1 MSKLIEIDL
10 NPSKTTLRQFG
21 WIALGGFTLLGVL
34 AWYEF
39 LLFSFG
45 LGAAREP
52 VAFAFWS
59 LAALATLFSLVFPS
73 GNRPIYIGLTLL
85 AFPIGFVLS
94 YVIMG
99 TLFFIL
105 ITPVGLFFK
114 LTGRD
119 SMHRRFDPEAET
131 YWFKARAKRPREDY
145 FKQF

>member
-10 NPSKTTLRQFG
+10 HPSKTTLRQFG
-21 WIALGGFTLLGVL
+21 WIALVGFGLLGLL
-34 AWYEF
+34 AWYET
-39 LLFSFG
+39 LIFSFG

-52 VAFAFWS
+52 VAFTLWG
-59 LAALATLFSLVFPS
+59 LAGLTALFSLVFPS
-73 GNRPIYIGLTLL
+73 ANRPIYIGLTLL
-85 AFPIGFVLS
+85 AFPIGFALS

-99 TLFFIL
+99 TLFYVL

-119 SMHRRFDPEAET
+119 SMHRRFDPNADT
-131 YWFKARAKRPREDY
+131 YWFEARARRPREDY